1 MRAVS
6 STNEHESQA
15 EFASALEELFRA
27 VLRATGRGV
36 PGGET
41 ELTLS
46 QFNVLSALGSGAATV
61 TAVAAAADVAAPTA
75 TRALR
80 ALEQRGFVSRSRN
93 AGGDGRHVTV
103 LLTEAG
109 SQVLAEKTEWVKAR
123 QRAIFE
129 GLSAA
134 QRRTAAQT
142 LRAIADDIHEL

>member
-1 MRAVS
+1 VS
-6 STNEHESQA
+6 SAKREQSED
-15 EFASALEELFRA
+15 EFGAALDDLFRA

-46 QFNVLSALGSGAATV
+46 QFNMLSALGEGPSTV
-61 TAVAAAADVAAPTA
+61 TKVASVADVAPPTA

-80 ALEQRGFVSRSRN
+80 ALEQRGFVERRRN
-93 AGGDGRHVTV
+93 AGGDGRQVTV
-103 LLTEAG
+103 ALTPDG
-109 SQVLAEKTEWVKAR
+109 SKVLAEKTDWVRAR

-129 GLSAA
+129 SLTQP

>member
-1 MRAVS
+1 MS
-6 STNEHESQA
+6 SGKEQQSQA
-15 EFASALEELFRA
+15 EFAAALEELWRA

-46 QFNVLSALGSGAATV
+46 QFNMLSALGEGRSKV
-61 TAVAAAADVAAPTA
+61 TEVAAAADVAPPTA

-80 ALEQRGFVSRSRN
+80 ALEHRGFVERRRN
-93 AGGDGRHVTV
+93 AGSDGRHVTV
-103 LLTEAG
+103 VLTDAG
-109 SQVLAEKTEWVKAR
+109 SKVLAEKTAWVKAR
-123 QRAIFE
+123 QRQIFE
-129 GLSAA
+129 SLTEA

>member
-1 MRAVS
+1 VS
-6 STNEHESQA
+6 SGKEQESQA
-15 EFASALEELFRA
+15 EFAAALEELWRA

-46 QFNVLSALGSGAATV
+46 QFNMLSALGEGRSKV
-61 TAVAAAADVAAPTA
+61 TEVAAAADVAPPTA

-80 ALEQRGFVSRSRN
+80 ALEHRGFVERRRN
-93 AGGDGRHVTV
+93 AGSDGRHVTV
-103 LLTEAG
+103 VLTAEG
-109 SQVLAEKTEWVKAR
+109 RKVLAEKTAWVKAR
-123 QRAIFE
+123 QRQIFE
-129 GLSAA
+129 SLTAA

>member
-1 MRAVS
+1 MS
-6 STNEHESQA
+6 SGKEQSQA
-15 EFASALEELFRA
+15 EFAAALDELWRA

-46 QFNVLSALGSGAATV
+46 QFNMMSALGEGRSKV
-61 TAVAAAADVAAPTA
+61 TEVAAAADVAAPTA

-80 ALEQRGFVSRSRN
+80 ALEHRGFVERSRN
-93 AGGDGRHVTV
+93 AAGDGRHVTV
-103 LLTEAG
+103 VLTDEG
-109 SQVLAEKTEWVKAR
+109 SKVLAEKTAWVKAR
-123 QRAIFE
+123 QRQIFE
-129 GLSAA
+129 SLTEA

>member
-1 MRAVS
+1 VS
-6 STNEHESQA
+6 SANDERDQA
-15 EFASALEELFRA
+15 EFAAALEELWRA

-46 QFNVLSALGSGAATV
+46 QFNMMSALGEGRSKV
-61 TAVAAAADVAAPTA
+61 TEVAAAADVAPPTA

-80 ALEQRGFVSRSRN
+80 ALEVRGFVERRRN
-93 AGGDGRHVTV
+93 AASDGRHVTV
-103 LLTEAG
+103 VLTPEG
-109 SQVLAEKTEWVKAR
+109 SNVLAEKTAWVKAR

-129 GLSAA
+129 SLTAA

>member
-1 MRAVS
+1 VS
-6 STNEHESQA
+6 SGKDEHKQA
-15 EFASALEELFRA
+15 EFAAALEELWRA

-46 QFNVLSALGSGAATV
+46 QFNMLSALGEGRSKV
-61 TAVAAAADVAAPTA
+61 TEVAAAADVAPPTA

-80 ALEQRGFVSRSRN
+80 ALEHRGFVERRRK
-93 AGGDGRHVTV
+93 AGSDGRHVTV
-103 LLTEAG
+103 VLTPSG
-109 SQVLAEKTEWVKAR
+109 SKVLAEKTEWVKAR

-129 GLSAA
+129 GLTEA
-134 QRRTAAQT
+134 QRETAAKT

>member
-1 MRAVS
+1 VS
-6 STNEHESQA
+6 SGKEEQTQA
-15 EFASALEELFRA
+15 EFAAALEELWRA

-46 QFNVLSALGSGAATV
+46 QFNMLSALGEGRSKV
-61 TAVAAAADVAAPTA
+61 TEVAAAADVAPPTA

-80 ALEQRGFVSRSRN
+80 ALEHRGFVERRRN
-93 AGGDGRHVTV
+93 AGSDGRHVTV
-103 LLTEAG
+103 VLTAEG
-109 SQVLAEKTEWVKAR
+109 RKVLAEKTAWVKAR
-123 QRAIFE
+123 QRQIFE
-129 GLSAA
+129 SLTEA

>member
-1 MRAVS
+1 VS
-6 STNEHESQA
+6 SPKEQSQA
-15 EFASALEELFRA
+15 EFAAALEELFRA

-46 QFNVLSALGSGAATV
+46 QFNMMSALGEGRSKV
-61 TAVAAAADVAAPTA
+61 TEVAAAADVAPPTA

-80 ALEQRGFVSRSRN
+80 ALEHRGFVERKRN
-93 AGGDGRHVTV
+93 AEGDGRHVRVV
-103 LLTEAG
+103 LTASG
-109 SQVLAEKTEWVKAR
+109 KRVLAEKTEWVKAR
-123 QRAIFE
+123 QRQIFE
-129 GLSAA
+129 SLTEA

>member
-1 MRAVS
+1 VS
-6 STNEHESQA
+6 SGKEEQTRA
-15 EFASALEELFRA
+15 EFAAALEELWRA

-46 QFNVLSALGSGAATV
+46 QFNMLSALGEGRSKV
-61 TAVAAAADVAAPTA
+61 TEVAAAADVAPPTA

-80 ALEQRGFVSRSRN
+80 ALEHRGFVERRRN
-93 AGGDGRHVTV
+93 AGSDGRHVTV
-103 LLTEAG
+103 VLTAEG
-109 SQVLAEKTEWVKAR
+109 RKVLAEKTAWVKAR
-123 QRAIFE
+123 QRQIFE
-129 GLSAA
+129 SLTEA

>member
-1 MRAVS
+1 VS
-6 STNEHESQA
+6 SGKEQQSQA
-15 EFASALEELFRA
+15 EFAAALEELWRA

-46 QFNVLSALGSGAATV
+46 QFNMLSALGEGKSKV
-61 TAVAAAADVAAPTA
+61 TEVAAAADVAPPTA

-80 ALEQRGFVSRSRN
+80 ALEHRGFVERRRN
-93 AGGDGRHVTV
+93 AGSDGRHVTV
-103 LLTEAG
+103 VLTAEG
-109 SQVLAEKTEWVKAR
+109 RKVLAEKTAWVKAR
-123 QRAIFE
+123 QRQIFE
-129 GLSAA
+129 SLTEA

>member
-1 MRAVS
+1 MS
-6 STNEHESQA
+6 SHNNEQSQV
-15 EFASALEELFRA
+15 EFAAALDELWRA

-46 QFNVLSALGSGAATV
+46 QFNMMSALGEGRSKV
-61 TAVAAAADVAAPTA
+61 TEVAAAADVAPPTA

-80 ALEQRGFVSRSRN
+80 ALEIRGFVERRRN
-93 AGGDGRHVTV
+93 AAGDGRHVTV
-103 LLTEAG
+103 VLTPEG
-109 SQVLAEKTEWVKAR
+109 SKVLAEKMEWVKAR
-123 QRAIFE
+123 QRQIFDSLTE
-129 GLSAA
+129 A

>member
-1 MRAVS
+1 MS
-6 STNEHESQA
+6 SAKEEQSQA
-15 EFASALEELFRA
+15 EFAAALEELWRA

-46 QFNVLSALGSGAATV
+46 QFNMMSALGEGRSKV
-61 TAVAAAADVAAPTA
+61 TEVAAAADVAPPTA

-80 ALEQRGFVSRSRN
+80 ALEHRGFVERRRN
-93 AGGDGRHVTV
+93 AVGDGRHVTV
-103 LLTEAG
+103 GLTEEG
-109 SQVLAEKTEWVKAR
+109 SKVLAEKTAWVKAR
-123 QRAIFE
+123 QQQIFE
-129 GLSAA
+129 SLTEP

>member
-1 MRAVS
+1 VS
-6 STNEHESQA
+6 SPKEQSQA
-15 EFASALEELFRA
+15 EFAAALEELFRA

-46 QFNVLSALGSGAATV
+46 QFNMMSALGEGRSKV
-61 TAVAAAADVAAPTA
+61 TEVAAAADVAAPTA

-80 ALEQRGFVSRSRN
+80 ALEHRGFVERKRN
-93 AGGDGRHVTV
+93 AEGDGRHVRV
-103 LLTEAG
+103 ALTTSG
-109 SQVLAEKTEWVKAR
+109 KKVLAEKTDWVKAR
-123 QRAIFE
+123 QRQIFE
-129 GLSAA
+129 SLTEA

>member
-1 MRAVS
+1 VS
-6 STNEHESQA
+6 SPKEQSQA
-15 EFASALEELFRA
+15 EFAAALEELFRA

-46 QFNVLSALGSGAATV
+46 QFNMMSALGEGRSKV
-61 TAVAAAADVAAPTA
+61 TEVAAAADVAPPTA

-80 ALEQRGFVSRSRN
+80 ALEHRGFVERKRN
-93 AGGDGRHVTV
+93 AEGDGRHVRVV
-103 LLTEAG
+103 LTASGKE
-109 SQVLAEKTEWVKAR
+109 VLAEKTEWVKAR
-123 QRAIFE
+123 QRQIFE
-129 GLSAA
+129 SLTEA

>member
-1 MRAVS
+1 VS
-6 STNEHESQA
+6 SPKEQSQA
-15 EFASALEELFRA
+15 EFAAALEELFRA

-46 QFNVLSALGSGAATV
+46 QFNMMSALGEGRSKV
-61 TAVAAAADVAAPTA
+61 TEVAAAADVAPPTA

-80 ALEQRGFVSRSRN
+80 ALEHRGFVERKRN
-93 AGGDGRHVTV
+93 AEGDGRHVTV
-103 LLTEAG
+103 VLTASG
-109 SQVLAEKTEWVKAR
+109 KKVLAEKTEWVKAR
-123 QRAIFE
+123 QRQIFE
-129 GLSAA
+129 SLTEA

>member
-1 MRAVS
+1 MS
-6 STNEHESQA
+6 SGKNEQKQA
-15 EFASALEELFRA
+15 EFAAALEELWRA

-46 QFNVLSALGSGAATV
+46 QFNMLSALGEGRSKV
-61 TAVAAAADVAAPTA
+61 TEVAAAADVAPPTA

-80 ALEQRGFVSRSRN
+80 ALEIRGFVERSRN
-93 AGGDGRHVTV
+93 AAGDGRQVTV
-103 LLTEAG
+103 ALTPEG
-109 SQVLAEKTEWVKAR
+109 SQVLAEKTEWVHAR

-129 GLSAA
+129 SLTEA
-134 QRRTAAQT
+134 QRRTAAGT